1 MNGLITD
8 LYQLT
13 MANALFN
20 KGRQE
25 GAKKEILF
33 LPVFTERIL
42 LTAAIPSWRG
52 LSISS
57 SL

>member
-20 KGRQE
+20 KDATNG
-25 GAKKEILF
+25 KSYLT
-33 LPVFTERIL
+33 VFTERIL
-42 LTAAIPSWRG
+42 LTAAIPSWQG

>member
-13 MANALFN
+13 MANALSTKDAMN
-20 KGRQE
+20 GKSC
-25 GAKKEILF
+25 LT
-33 LPVFTERIL
+33 VFTERIL

-52 LSISS
+52 LNISS